1 MAQSTYR
8 FDPQHWGDRA
18 NEARANAAK
27 MDDPDAKRSMLE
39 IAVTYDHL
47 SKRAEDGGIK
57 AVAN

>member
-1 MAQSTYR
+1 MVQSTYR
-8 FDPQHWGDRA
+8 FDPQHWRDRA

-27 MDDPDAKRSMLE
+27 MDDPDAKRLMLE

-47 SKRAEDGGIK
+47 AKRAEDGGIK